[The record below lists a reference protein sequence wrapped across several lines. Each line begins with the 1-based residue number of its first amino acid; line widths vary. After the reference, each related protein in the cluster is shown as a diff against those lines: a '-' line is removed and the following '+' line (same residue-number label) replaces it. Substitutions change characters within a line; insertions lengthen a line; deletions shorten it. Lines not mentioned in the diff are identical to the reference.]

1 MLDVLFHLWPPETPQ
16 AATDPQPDA
25 PVSDDEKPPQ
35 PGPPVDPEER
45 NGKEPGLVKVSLDES
60 VWSLAVVVGL
70 EKSS

>member
-25 PVSDDEKPPQ
+25 PVSDDEKRPQ

-45 NGKEPGLVKVSLDES
+45 KVSLDES